1 MPSTRKRSP
10 APWQRAHSSEPQHP
24 VGRTRRRFPYAEA
37 GVSEPPARYR
47 RAFDGAGPAGG
58 ERRHSVENGVQ
69 LRRHRSNS
77 PMDRLRRNP
86 VRHGVIGLAVVG
98 AATPLA
104 IARNNQMR
112 TDPSHERQATLPEIA
127 GVPRMALTE
136 EAVGQAWRDARVEVA
151 EQKVSDRDTVIQRNV
166 ERYKEYTIPRDLAED
181 IYDIALQEEIDPD
194 VAFGLVRTES
204 AFKNTAT
211 SHVGAIGLTQLM
223 PATARWIDKDVSPRD
238 LRDQRTNLR
247 IGFKYLNDLMKKYD
261 GDAELALLAYN
272 RGPGTVDR
280 ILKRGGNPDNG
291 YPDMVLRDATPDAT
305 PGH

>member
-1 MPSTRKRSP
+1 
-10 APWQRAHSSEPQHP
+10 
-24 VGRTRRRFPYAEA
+24 VGRARRRFPYAEA
-37 GVSEPPARYR
+37 AQTEPPARYR
-47 RAFDGAGPAGG
+47 RAFDGAGDAGP
-58 ERRHSVENGVQ
+58 ERRGSSVEGGVQ

-112 TDPSHERQATLPEIA
+112 NDPSHERHATLPEIA
-127 GVPRMALTE
+127 GVPKMALTE
-136 EAVGQAWRDARVEVA
+136 QAVGQAWREARVEVA
-151 EQKVSDRDTVIQRNV
+151 ETKASDRDTVIQRNV
-166 ERYKEYTIPRDLAED
+166 QRYNEYTIPRDLAED
-181 IYDIALQEEIDPD
+181 IYDIALAENIDPD
-194 VAFGLVRTES
+194 IAFGLVRTES
-204 AFKNTAT
+204 AFKNSAT

-223 PATARWIDKDVSPRD
+223 PATARWIQKDVTTRD

-247 IGFKYLNDLMKKYD
+247 IGFKYLKDLMAKYD

-305 PGH
+305 PNGGH